1 MFEKILEYINEHQ
14 MLQEGDTVVAGVSG
28 GADSVCLL
36 FVLLKIRETIPFRLT
51 AVHMNHKIRE
61 EAGEDAAFVEA
72 LCGTWNCPYRYVEA
86 DVEEYALGH
95 HMSCEEAGRFL
106 RYQAFAQVLE
116 EEGAEDGK
124 VAVAHNKNDHAET
137 VLFHLLRGSGL
148 AGLTGIHP
156 VRGRVIRPLLCVTRP
171 EIEAFLEENQLAYCI
186 DKTNSEDTYTRNKIR
201 HHMLA
206 YAEQEVCSQAVSHIY
221 DTSVIVREAL
231 AYVDCHTQMAM
242 ERCGVAS
249 EKDMIFDVAAFEKEE
264 PLIQKQLLLMAMERL
279 SENRK
284 DISAV
289 HIRLLLGLFTRQGNA
304 SVDLPCGLRAY
315 REYGRVRLA
324 GRERERAE
332 SAPGVLR
339 IPGVTRWGGYRFV
352 CQLLPY
358 EKSQIIPQKTYT
370 KWFDY
375 DKISKYLVLRTRQ
388 SGDYLMTRGDG
399 GRKSLKAYMIG
410 EKIPQA
416 ERDRIPVLADGEHIV
431 WVVGHRISGHY
442 KTDRQ
447 TKTVLQIRVTGGST
461 DGGED

>member
-1 MFEKILEYINEHQ
+1 MIEKILEYINEHQ

-72 LCGTWNCPYRYVEA
+72 LCGTWNCPYRYMEA
-86 DVEEYALGH
+86 DVEAYALGH

-249 EKDMIFDVAAFEKEE
+249 EKDMIFDVAAFEREE

>member
-1 MFEKILEYINEHQ
+1 
-14 MLQEGDTVVAGVSG
+14 ML
-28 GADSVCLL
+28 
-36 FVLLKIRETIPFRLT
+36 FR
-51 AVHMNHKIRE
+51 
-61 EAGEDAAFVEA
+61 
-72 LCGTWNCPYRYVEA
+72 
-86 DVEEYALGH
+86 
-95 HMSCEEAGRFL
+95 S
-106 RYQAFAQVLE
+106 
-116 EEGAEDGK
+116 
-124 VAVAHNKNDHAET
+124 
-137 VLFHLLRGSGL
+137 
-148 AGLTGIHP
+148 
-156 VRGRVIRPLLCVTRP
+156 
-171 EIEAFLEENQLAYCI
+171 
-186 DKTNSEDTYTRNKIR
+186 
-201 HHMLA
+201 
-206 YAEQEVCSQAVSHIY
+206 
-221 DTSVIVREAL
+221 
-231 AYVDCHTQMAM
+231 
-242 ERCGVAS
+242 
-249 EKDMIFDVAAFEKEE
+249 
-264 PLIQKQLLLMAMERL
+264 
-279 SENRK
+279 
-284 DISAV
+284 
-289 HIRLLLGLFTRQGNA
+289 

>member
-1 MFEKILEYINEHQ
+1 MIEKILEYINEHQ

-72 LCGTWNCPYRYVEA
+72 LCGTWNCPYRYMEA
-86 DVEEYALGH
+86 DAEAYALGH

>member
-1 MFEKILEYINEHQ
+1 M
-14 MLQEGDTVVAGVSG
+14 
-28 GADSVCLL
+28 
-36 FVLLKIRETIPFRLT
+36 
-51 AVHMNHKIRE
+51 
-61 EAGEDAAFVEA
+61 EA
-72 LCGTWNCPYRYVEA
+72 LCGTWNCPYRYMEA
-86 DVEEYALGH
+86 DVEAYALGH

>member
-1 MFEKILEYINEHQ
+1 MIEKILEYINEHQ

-36 FVLLKIRETIPFRLT
+36 FVLLKIRETISFRLT

-72 LCGTWNCPYRYVEA
+72 LCGTWNCPYRYMEA
-86 DVEEYALGH
+86 DVEAYALGH

-339 IPGVTRWGGYRFV
+339 IPGVTRWDGYRFV

>member
-72 LCGTWNCPYRYVEA
+72 LCGTWNCPYRYMEA
-86 DVEEYALGH
+86 DVEAYALGH

-264 PLIQKQLLLMAMERL
+264 PLMQKQLLLMAMERL

>member
-1 MFEKILEYINEHQ
+1 MIEKILEYINEHQ

-36 FVLLKIRETIPFRLT
+36 FVLLKIRETIPFHLT

-86 DVEEYALGH
+86 DVEEYALEH

-242 ERCGVAS
+242 ERCGVVS

-264 PLIQKQLLLMAMERL
+264 PLIQKQILLMAMERL
-279 SENRK
+279 SESRK

-339 IPGVTRWGGYRFV
+339 IPGVTRWGGFRFV

-388 SGDYLMTRGDG
+388 RGDYLMTRGDG

>member
-72 LCGTWNCPYRYVEA
+72 LCGTWNCPYRYMEA
-86 DVEEYALGH
+86 DVEAYALGH

-324 GRERERAE
+324 GRGRERAE

>member
-1 MFEKILEYINEHQ
+1 MIEKILEYINEHQ

-72 LCGTWNCPYRYVEA
+72 LCGTWNCPYRYMEA
-86 DVEEYALGH
+86 DVEAYALGH

-186 DKTNSEDTYTRNKIR
+186 DKTNSEDTYTINKIR

-304 SVDLPCGLRAY
+304 SVDFPCGLRAY

>member
-1 MFEKILEYINEHQ
+1 MIEKILEYINEHQ

-72 LCGTWNCPYRYVEA
+72 LCGTWNCPYRYMEA
-86 DVEEYALGH
+86 DVEAYALGH

-332 SAPGVLR
+332 SAPGGLR

>member
-1 MFEKILEYINEHQ
+1 MIEKILEYINEHQ

-72 LCGTWNCPYRYVEA
+72 LCGTWNCPYRYMEA
-86 DVEEYALGH
+86 DVEAYALGH

-148 AGLTGIHP
+148 AGMTGIHP

>member
-72 LCGTWNCPYRYVEA
+72 LCGTWNCPYRYMEA
-86 DVEEYALGH
+86 DVEAYALGH

-148 AGLTGIHP
+148 AGMTGIHP

>member
-1 MFEKILEYINEHQ
+1 MIEKILEYINEHQ

-72 LCGTWNCPYRYVEA
+72 LCGTWNCPYRYMEA
-86 DVEEYALGH
+86 DVEAYALGH

-399 GRKSLKAYMIG
+399 GRKSLKAYIIG

>member
-1 MFEKILEYINEHQ
+1 MIEKILEYINEHQ

-72 LCGTWNCPYRYVEA
+72 LCGTWNCPYRYMEA
-86 DVEEYALGH
+86 DVEAYALGH

>member
-72 LCGTWNCPYRYVEA
+72 LCGTWNCPYRYMEA
-86 DVEEYALGH
+86 DVEAYALGH

-231 AYVDCHTQMAM
+231 AYVDCHTQMAL

-410 EKIPQA
+410 DKIPQA

>member
-1 MFEKILEYINEHQ
+1 MIEKILEYINEHQ

-72 LCGTWNCPYRYVEA
+72 LCGTWNCPYRYMEA
-86 DVEEYALGH
+86 DVEAYALGH

-116 EEGAEDGK
+116 EAGAEDGK

>member
-72 LCGTWNCPYRYVEA
+72 LCGTWNCPYRYMEA
-86 DVEEYALGH
+86 DVEAYALGH

>member
-1 MFEKILEYINEHQ
+1 MIEKILEYINEHQ

-72 LCGTWNCPYRYVEA
+72 LCGTWNCPYRYMEA
-86 DVEEYALGH
+86 DVEAYALGH

-339 IPGVTRWGGYRFV
+339 IPGVTRWDGYRFV